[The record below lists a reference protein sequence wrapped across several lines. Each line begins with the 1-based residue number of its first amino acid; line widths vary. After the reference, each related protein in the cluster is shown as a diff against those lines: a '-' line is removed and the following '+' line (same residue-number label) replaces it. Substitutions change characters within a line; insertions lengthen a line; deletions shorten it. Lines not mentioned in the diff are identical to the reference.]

1 MNLNLNMPTID
12 YDALPPVKKYLLLFL
27 PSALII
33 ALALVVFILPSLD
46 EREILVKELELQTK
60 EIADAKQKAARLE
73 QLIADN
79 EKLKQ
84 KLKEL
89 HLQLPEEKEISTL
102 LRQVSE
108 KGIESGLVIGSWKPG
123 NKTVHES
130 QQVYAI
136 PAEVAMS
143 GSYHNFGKF
152 FSEIT
157 KLNRIVTLENIM
169 MRSAAQRKETADL
182 NVTFTAMTYSV
193 IPEAERKALQ
203 EAKKQEA
210 GKKK

>member
-1 MNLNLNMPTID
+1 MNLNLNMPNID
-12 YDALPPVKKYLLLFL
+12 YEAMPPVKKYLLLFL
-27 PSALII
+27 PAVLII
-33 ALALVVFILPSLD
+33 AIALVVFILPSLD
-46 EREILVKELELQTK
+46 EREMLVKELALQEK

-84 KLKEL
+84 KLKDL

-123 NKTVHES
+123 SKSVHES
-130 QQVYAI
+130 EQVYTI
-136 PAEVAMS
+136 PVDVAMS

-152 FSEIT
+152 YSEIT
-157 KLNRIVTLENIM
+157 KLNRIVTLENVTV
-169 MRSAAQRKETADL
+169 RSATQRKDTADL